1 MRDLASFQRR
11 WEENLKQRAAV
22 LAELDKAED
31 QLLEEEGAALTNSL
45 GNTLWFCSLEDLM
58 GDQAR
63 TDTLAGDVGIRVSLG
78 DRVMVGRKR
87 AQGTI
92 VGWRAFI
99 DIWDADYYHPE
110 RVSNPEIRIEVRIK
124 PDPSPVRGLERP
136 EERQQIIRLCSDP
149 LADLVFSYQHHCAM
163 IEGESVQDG

>member
-1 MRDLASFQRR
+1 MRDLTSFQRR

-45 GNTLWFCSLEDLM
+45 GDTLWFCSLEDLM

-92 VGWRAFI
+92 VGWRALI
-99 DIWDADYYHPE
+99 DIWDGDDTV
-110 RVSNPEIRIEVRIK
+110 RRSNPDICIEVRIK
-124 PDPSPVRGLERP
+124 PDPSPVSGLERD

-163 IEGESVQDG
+163 IEGKSVQDG

>member
-45 GNTLWFCSLEDLM
+45 GDTLWFWPHSV
-58 GDQAR
+58 R
-63 TDTLAGDVGIRVSLG
+63 TGERSGLNGIRVSLG

-110 RVSNPEIRIEVRIK
+110 RRSTPEICVEARIK
-124 PDPSPVRGLERP
+124 PDPTPVRGLERP
-136 EERQQIIRLCSDP
+136 EERQQFIWLCSDP
-149 LADLVFSYQHHCAM
+149 LVALVFSYQHHCAM

>member
-1 MRDLASFQRR
+1 MRDLTSFQRR
-11 WEENLKQRAAV
+11 WEENLKQRAAA

-31 QLLEEEGAALTNSL
+31 KLLEEECAALTNSL

-63 TDTLAGDVGIRVSLG
+63 TDTLAGDAGIRVSLG

-92 VGWRAFI
+92 VGWRALI
-99 DIWDADYYHPE
+99 DIWDGDDYNPV
-110 RVSNPEIRIEVRIK
+110 RRSNPDICIEVRIK
-124 PDPSPVRGLERP
+124 PDPSPVRGLERD